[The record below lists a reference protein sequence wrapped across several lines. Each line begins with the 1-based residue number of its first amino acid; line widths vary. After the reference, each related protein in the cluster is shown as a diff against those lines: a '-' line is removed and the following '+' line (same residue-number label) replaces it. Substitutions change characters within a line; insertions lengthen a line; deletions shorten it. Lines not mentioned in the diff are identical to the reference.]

1 MVGISAVSSKSRIA
15 TFSPREVGIVAT
27 LKSISLPPTSTL
39 KRPSWGIRF
48 SSILRLERILIRE
61 TTEEWISS
69 GRVSRS
75 CKSPPPPLSPP
86 RAPPLA
92 QRLPV
97 FVLDGLQN
105 NFRRR
110 DVGLNLQTAP
120 PFQKTDH

>member
-75 CKSPPPPLSPP
+75 CNTPSALSQRPD
-86 RAPPLA
+86 PPLA